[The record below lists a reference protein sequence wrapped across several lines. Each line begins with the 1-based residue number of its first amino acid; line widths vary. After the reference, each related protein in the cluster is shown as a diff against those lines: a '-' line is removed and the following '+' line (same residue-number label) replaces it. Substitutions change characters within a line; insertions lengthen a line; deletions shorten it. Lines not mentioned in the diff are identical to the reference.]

1 VGTVTGAFNIVLP
14 TSFVGFLL
22 RHLKAAQSKKV
33 SSLRLVPNPSLR
45 ERILACEFTFAVD
58 ITQMRVKVKDL
69 IDLKPGV
76 ILKMKSPVKDPGRLT
91 VENVEIFE
99 ASPVRSGSRK
109 AAQLLSR
116 SQEPVADKE

>member
-1 VGTVTGAFNIVLP
+1 
-14 TSFVGFLL
+14 
-22 RHLKAAQSKKV
+22 
-33 SSLRLVPNPSLR
+33 
-45 ERILACEFTFAVD
+45 
-58 ITQMRVKVKDL
+58 MRVKVKDL